1 VFKQKRFQ
9 FMLEN
14 GSNSFWEIVGY
25 LKTSQFIVRHSTR
38 WSRWR
43 LSSVFTCLWSSV
55 GFGSSWTCFLGL
67 TD

>member
-1 VFKQKRFQ
+1 MYTKHNSIQFCPTLTPKVTSDKKLSQCRDRVFRQKRFQ

-38 WSRWR
+38 
-43 LSSVFTCLWSSV
+43 
-55 GFGSSWTCFLGL
+55 
-67 TD
+67 